1 MKKRGLAVFALT
13 TILLTGCLGRDIGT
27 PDRPV
32 SYADIKA
39 ELTKIPE
46 EYKSEDA
53 VAAGHVVIVHGTMA
67 SDPAI
72 LTGFIEE
79 TWKGVKKDLT
89 LVQYTIEG
97 DPILTRVYFDGAVY
111 RGMED
116 STRDK
121 FGEQGYRE
129 FEFRYLKLLEDQGR
143 RLVILADDD
152 TVTFDKYMRGMQGS
166 HMGDD
171 IPNYLL
177 CSYLE

>member
-1 MKKRGLAVFALT
+1 MKKRGFA
-13 TILLTGCLGRDIGT
+13 ILVLSSMLLMGCLGGNTGT
-27 PDRPV
+27 SDGPV
-32 SYADIKA
+32 SYAAMRA
-39 ELTKIPE
+39 ELEKIPE
-46 EYKSEDA
+46 EYKAEDA
-53 VAAGHVVIVHGTMA
+53 VEDGHVVIVHGTMA
-67 SDPAI
+67 SDPSRFQE
-72 LTGFIEE
+72 FIEE
-79 TWKGVKKDLT
+79 TGKGVKKDLT

-97 DPILTRVYFDGAVY
+97 DPILTRVNFDGAVY

-177 CSYLE
+177 CSYQE